1 MGFGG
6 KRRWESMGVR
16 SGRTHAEINLQAN
29 WVLGLVVILLNTVA
43 LGKLPDLSELIAQTK

>member
-1 MGFGG
+1 
-6 KRRWESMGVR
+6 MGVR

-43 LGKLPDLSELIAQTK
+43 LGKLPGLSELIAQTK